1 MSTVADLSAAP
12 CISVVVPFYNEATT
26 VSALFV
32 RLLQALEHIGETWE
46 VICVNDGSKDATL
59 AGLLAVRARE
69 PRVVVV
75 DFSRNFG
82 KECAVAAGLK
92 RTRGRAVV
100 VMDADL
106 QHPPEAIADMV
117 AKWREG
123 FELVNAAR
131 NERIGQSLF
140 YRLAA
145 RAFYALMRSMSEVS
159 VPSTIGDFR
168 LLDRRV
174 VDVVNAMPERRRLLK
189 GLLSWVGF
197 RQADIVYRQETRH
210 GGRST
215 WNLFRLTK
223 LAFDGLTSFSTVP
236 LSMWGLIG
244 FIVSGVTFLY
254 IVYRLIR
261 VAVWGVDVPG
271 YESILIAVLFLG
283 GMQLLSLG
291 VLGAYLGR
299 VFEEVKQRPLYIVRH
314 VYGPGA
320 DDDGTKSGGRT

>member
-1 MSTVADLSAAP
+1 MSTVAEHSAAP
-12 CISVVVPFYNEATT
+12 YISVVLPFYNEAGS
-26 VSALFV
+26 VAALFD
-32 RLLQALEHIGETWE
+32 RLLAVLESVGETWE
-46 VICVNDGSKDATL
+46 IICVNDGSRDETL
-59 AGLLAVRARE
+59 AALLATRSRE
-69 PRVVVV
+69 PRIAVI

-82 KECAVAAGLK
+82 KECALAAGLK

-106 QHPPEAIADMV
+106 QHPPEAIPEMV
-117 AKWREG
+117 ARWREG
-123 FELVNAAR
+123 FELVNATR
-131 NERIGQSLF
+131 HERTGQALH

-145 RAFYALMRSMSEVS
+145 RTFYSLMRSVSEIS
-159 VPSTIGDFR
+159 VASTVGDFR

-197 RQADIVYRQETRH
+197 RQVNIVYRQEVRH

-215 WNLFRLTK
+215 WNFVRLAR

-236 LSMWGLIG
+236 LSIWGLIG
-244 FIVSGVTFLY
+244 FAVSALTFLY

-261 VAVWGVDVPG
+261 VAIWDVDIPG
-271 YESILIAVLFLG
+271 YESIIIAVMFLG

-291 VLGAYLGR
+291 ILGAYLGR
-299 VFEEVKQRPLYIVRH
+299 VFEEVKQRPLYIVRQ
-314 VYGPGA
+314 VYEGEPA
-320 DDDGTKSGGRT
+320 RANARKSAAS

>member
-1 MSTVADLSAAP
+1 MPTVADDQATP
-12 CISVVVPFYNEATT
+12 CISVVVPFYNEAAT
-26 VSALFV
+26 VAALFT
-32 RLLQALEHIGETWE
+32 RLTTALDSLGETWE
-46 VICVNDGSKDATL
+46 IICVNDGSADGTL
-59 AGLLAVRARE
+59 AALLAARSRE
-69 PRVVVV
+69 PRIAVV

-106 QHPPEAIADMV
+106 QHPPEAIGEMV

-123 FELVNAAR
+123 YELVNAAR
-131 NERIGQSLF
+131 HERVGQPLV
-140 YRLAA
+140 YRISA
-145 RAFYALMRSMSEVS
+145 RAFYTVMRSFSEIS
-159 VPSTIGDFR
+159 VASTVGDFR

-174 VDVVNAMPERRRLLK
+174 VDVINAMPERRRLLK

-197 RQADIVYRQETRH
+197 RQTDIVYRQEERH

-215 WNLFRLTK
+215 WNFLRLAR

-236 LSMWGLIG
+236 LSIWGLIG
-244 FIVSGVTFLY
+244 FVVSVLTFLY

-261 VAVWGVDVPG
+261 VAIWGVDIPG

-299 VFEEVKQRPLYIVRH
+299 VFEEVKQRPLYIVRR
-314 VYGPGA
+314 VYEGPPAGDVNGA
-320 DDDGTKSGGRT
+320 AAAS